1 MQPRHGWWQRSF
13 TSPFGTP
20 QSRIKPL
27 FRIAGV
33 RVAFLRDLHSLRVI
47 STRYGRLVARVESS
61 PTNDMFLKPGSQAAG
76 WIGASD
82 ACDYGWGFVILKGHD
97 SGPSC
102 QPSTITRR
110 NLCARCYFSVSLLH
124 MHICVKPRS
133 PKFMPRG
140 SLSRTYASMPS
151 ANQLRSRSTRITPP
165 ECTVSRSGTLR
176 TTAR

>member
-1 MQPRHGWWQRSF
+1 MM
-13 TSPFGTP
+13 
-20 QSRIKPL
+20 

-61 PTNDMFLKPGSQAAG
+61 PTNGMFLKPGPQAAG
-76 WIGASD
+76 WIGGSD
-82 ACDYGWGFVILKGHD
+82 ACDYRWGLVILKGHD
-97 SGPSC
+97 SGQAVNRAQSPDGTSVLGAIF
-102 QPSTITRR
+102 P
-110 NLCARCYFSVSLLH
+110 VSLLH

-133 PKFMPRG
+133 PKFKPRG

-165 ECTVSRSGTLR
+165 ACTVSRSGTLR
-176 TTAR
+176 IAAR